1 MAQDTK
7 PPLPTTSSPEDLDLP
22 PPSYDSALATSGST
36 SAHQQQHIAG
46 SSSAQPLSDRTVPEH
61 IAHLFTGAPNAEP
74 LLGRNCVPPEQIKAV
89 QWRQKGKTIET
100 CDAKLSDP
108 AVLYDFIR
116 AQAMTPPNVKVVC
129 RGMHTETVE
138 QSGMVMDN
146 GVNVHKR
153 RGETH
158 TVIDFDFT
166 IDLSDIID
174 HPSNITHIQLRAVP
188 PDVAAHRGS
197 HLARYG
203 ATFAPARTQEHHR
216 HRHAG
221 YQSLVSEY
229 GPTDAGRPA
238 TFAERRDR
246 DAWNA
251 FRMKKGIPGWI
262 KMQDNPEFWE
272 SRNKGKAA
280 LQLGGGTIN
289 AIEDAQG
296 SADPERGE
304 HQHQAAKPEL
314 RAWCEKF
321 CADRGPLKEF
331 HLLKGIYGWD
341 IQGLTSAIS
350 GAILSTGYQSNFVNV
365 SLDVEPTD
373 VIVRPSNIWSRAIG
387 NPFIYF
393 LAWVTLIYPLVWIL
407 KHLIPKAGAP
417 YEVALASYGMKC
429 YPPLPSTFPSE
440 DISSAQD
447 RLPGLYKL
455 HPELPENPTLQ
466 YGPKGV
472 HYLVG
477 RKEGQWFREWEE
489 RIRMGVRTRF
499 KGQLQGG
506 VVSPNEAS
514 VGLDGY

>member
-1 MAQDTK
+1 MAQDSKT
-7 PPLPTTSSPEDLDLP
+7 PLPPSSSHDDLDLP
-22 PPSYDSALATSGST
+22 PPSYDSALATASGSGST
-36 SAHQQQHIAG
+36 SGAG
-46 SSSAQPLSDRTVPEH
+46 PSGAQPPVDRTVPDH
-61 IAHLFTGAPNAEP
+61 IAHLFTGPPNAEP
-74 LLGRNCVPPEQIKAV
+74 LLGRNYVPPEQIKAV
-89 QWRQKGKTIET
+89 QWRQKGKIVESW
-100 CDAKLSDP
+100 DAKLSDP

-116 AQAMTPPNVKVVC
+116 AQAMTPPNVKIVC
-129 RGMHTETVE
+129 KGMHTETVE
-138 QSGMVMDN
+138 QSGIVMEN
-146 GVNVHKR
+146 GVNVHKN
-153 RGETH
+153 RGETR

-188 PDVAAHRGS
+188 PDIAAHRGT

-203 ATFAPARTQEHHR
+203 ATFAPATTQDHHR

-221 YQSLVSEY
+221 YQSLVGGY
-229 GPTDAGRPA
+229 GPTDVGRAA
-238 TFAERRDR
+238 TFGERSDR
-246 DAWNA
+246 DAWNV

-272 SRNKGKAA
+272 SRHKGKAA
-280 LQLGGGTIN
+280 LQLG
-289 AIEDAQG
+289 AEDVQG
-296 SADPERGE
+296 ADLERGE
-304 HQHQAAKPEL
+304 RAPEQPPAARPEL
-314 RAWCEKF
+314 RDWCEKF

-331 HLLKGIYGWD
+331 WLQKGIYGWD

-365 SLDVEPTD
+365 ALDVEPTT
-373 VIVRPSNIWSRAIG
+373 VIVRPSNIWTRAIG

-393 LAWVTLIYPLVWIL
+393 LSWVSLIYPLIWIL
-407 KHLIPKAGAP
+407 KHMIPKAGAP
-417 YEVALASYGMKC
+417 YQVALASYGMKC
-429 YPPLPSTFPSE
+429 YPPFPSTFPSE
-440 DISSAQD
+440 DVLSAQD
-447 RLPGLYKL
+447 RLPSLYKL

-466 YGPKGV
+466 YGLKGV

-506 VVSPNEAS
+506 VVGENDAS
-514 VGLDGY
+514 TGLDGY